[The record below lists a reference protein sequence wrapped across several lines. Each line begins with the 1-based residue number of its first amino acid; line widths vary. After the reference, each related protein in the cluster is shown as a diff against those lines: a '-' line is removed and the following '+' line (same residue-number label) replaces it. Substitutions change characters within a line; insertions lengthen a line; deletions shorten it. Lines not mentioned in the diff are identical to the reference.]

1 MDDAPV
7 IVIAGP
13 TASGKSGLAMTLAEA
28 LDGTI
33 VNADSMQVYSDLR
46 ILTARPSAKDEARAP
61 HRLYGYRDAANMA
74 SAADWMRDAR
84 SAISEIR
91 EGGHRPIVVG
101 GTGLY
106 LRALM
111 EGIAEIPGVP
121 SEIRTAARAWHREI
135 GPEAFHK
142 ELETRDPEIAAR
154 LHVGDSQ
161 RVLRAWEVFEGTGR
175 PLSEWQAD
183 PVTPPDMAFRVV
195 TLLPPRDE
203 LYATCERRFDEMLDA
218 GALDEVGALAARAA
232 GESLDPSLPIFKA
245 LGYPALS
252 AHLRGEMS
260 LDAARET
267 ACQQTRNYAKRQMTW
282 LRHQLPDS
290 DDSGPAPE
298 RISVLKLN
306 YIDDDIIFSFLS

>member
-13 TASGKSGLAMTLAEA
+13 TASGKSGLAMNLAERF
-28 LDGTI
+28 DGI
-33 VNADSMQVYSDLR
+33 VINADSMQVYSDLR
-46 ILTARPSAKDEARAP
+46 VLTARPSEEDEARVP
-61 HRLYGYRDAANMA
+61 HRLYGYRDAVDMA

-84 SAISEIR
+84 LVISEVR
-91 EGGHRPIVVG
+91 DGGRRPIVVG

-111 EGIAEIPGVP
+111 EGIAEIPEVP
-121 SEIRTAARAWHREI
+121 AEIRATARARHREI

-142 ELETRDPEIAAR
+142 ELEDRDPKIAAR

-161 RVLRAWEVFEGTGR
+161 RVQRAWEVFEATGR
-175 PLSEWQAD
+175 PLSAWQAD
-183 PVTPPDMAFRVV
+183 PVSAPGITFRVV

-203 LYATCERRFDEMLDA
+203 LYAACERRFDQMLDA
-218 GALDEVGALAARAA
+218 GALEEVGELAARAA
-232 GESLDPSLPIFKA
+232 REGLDSALPIFKA

-252 AHLRGEMS
+252 SYLRGEMS

-282 LRHQLPDS
+282 FRHQLPDS
-290 DDSGPAPE
+290 EDEGPAPNK
-298 RISVLKLN
+298 ISVLKLN
-306 YIDDDIIFSFLS
+306 YMDDDQIFSFLS